1 MSLELLTEN
10 EIIKELGKRLDLV
23 RRSKHI
29 QLAEL
34 VKKSG
39 ANHDSLNRFFNG
51 KGSISLKTFVRLI
64 KGLGEMD
71 KLDKLF
77 VISNEFN
84 PVQQKPAVPK
94 KRIYAKNKKPGAFK
108 WGDEK

>member
-1 MSLELLTEN
+1 MGLELLTDN
-10 EIIKELGKRLDLV
+10 EIIEELGKRLDLV
-23 RRSKHI
+23 RRSKQV

-39 ANHDSLNRFFNG
+39 VNHDSLNRFFNG
-51 KGSISLKTFVRLI
+51 KGSISLKTFVRLVR
-64 KGLGEMD
+64 GLGEAD

-77 VISNEFN
+77 VLQNEFN
-84 PVQQKPAVPK
+84 PTQQKPAIPK
-94 KRIYAKNKKPGAFK
+94 KRIYAKNRKPGAFK